1 MDDWQETIIPKI
13 ENQLDTDDLIILQGI
28 AQTWRGQ
35 GEACKI
41 LRGMDEFENL
51 VADYDNVRLEANDEN
66 DLTIDLVHP
75 DGTHSMALY
84 TFNDDVEGV
93 YNKLIELN
101 IDGFSNDEYEDFD
114 DAYSYY
120 DAADFLDCLADGH
133 QEEMRKFLI
142 PIKW

>member
-66 DLTIDLVHP
+66 DLTIDLVHH

-93 YNKLIELN
+93 YNKLIEFKYRLDLAM
-101 IDGFSNDEYEDFD
+101 IEYEDFD
-114 DAYSYY
+114 RSL
-120 DAADFLDCLADGH
+120 FIL
-133 QEEMRKFLI
+133 
-142 PIKW
+142 